1 MEKPTVVLV
10 PAQTGKA
17 GRTKVRR
24 VGCPV
29 GAKEGWKVGVEVGI
43 VEG

>member
-1 MEKPTVVLV
+1 MEKPTVELV
-10 PAQTGKA
+10 PVQRGKA
-17 GRTKVRR
+17 GRTNFRR

-29 GAKEGWKVGVEVGI
+29 GAKEGWKVGMEVGV